1 MYVPQ
6 IQLAIMLFFI
16 ERCDT
21 CHGIMLAVSTRT
33 LAHSHRLLLCSFSL
47 GILGFPH
54 AYNEYMSFADWDP
67 QQNSEIGCC
76 HIPLSR
82 RCLPTPCRN
91 TLQYHAICFMPGQAI
106 AS

>member
-21 CHGIMLAVSTRT
+21 CHGIMLA
-33 LAHSHRLLLCSFSL
+33 
-47 GILGFPH
+47 
-54 AYNEYMSFADWDP
+54 EYMSFADWDP